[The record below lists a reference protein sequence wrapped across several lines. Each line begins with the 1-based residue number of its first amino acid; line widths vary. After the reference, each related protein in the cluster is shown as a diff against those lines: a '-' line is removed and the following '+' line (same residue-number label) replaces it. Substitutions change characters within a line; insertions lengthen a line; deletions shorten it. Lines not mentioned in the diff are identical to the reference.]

1 MPQKITIELTE
12 DQINKILE
20 SRPQKIIE
28 QEMFS
33 ITQASKII
41 DVGKTKIYALIK
53 SGEISTIRIGKS
65 PKICRAEI
73 DKFSAEKKIL
83 LTTDNSTK

>member
-1 MPQKITIELTE
+1 MKNTISIELTE

-33 ITQASKII
+33 ITQAAKIMGI
-41 DVGKTKIYALIK
+41 KKTKIYALIK

-73 DKFSAEKKIL
+73 DKFLPARS
-83 LTTDNSTK
+83 S

>member
-1 MPQKITIELTE
+1 MPQKLTIELTE

-33 ITQASKII
+33 ITEASRIIGWKKTKMYQMLNSGQISKII
-41 DVGKTKIYALIK
+41 
-53 SGEISTIRIGKS
+53 IGKS
-65 PKICRAEI
+65 PRICRAEI
-73 DKFSAEKKIL
+73 DKFRKSEGI
-83 LTTDNSTK
+83 SF

>member
-12 DQINKILE
+12 EQINKILE

-33 ITQASKII
+33 ITEASKII
-41 DVGKTKIYALIK
+41 DIGKTKIYALIK

-65 PKICRAEI
+65 PKICRSEI
-73 DKFSAEKKIL
+73 DKFLK
-83 LTTDNSTK
+83 